1 MITKA
6 RRRQGFESPWYR
18 VFKEVPLRGEDSYAF
33 KKSTKYLLG
42 DFI

>member
-6 RRRQGFESPWYR
+6 RRRQGFKSPWYR

-33 KKSTKYLLG
+33 
-42 DFI
+42 